1 VKRTLLLLTVPVIV
15 VAVLSVTAGEI
26 FFKHASLSWFFEWP
40 DFVGARKLAL
50 AMMALS
56 VALGTAPAFA
66 VRGGSNGPS
75 GSGSPVRITCWVP
88 EVPEAGSCPARIGSS
103 REALTKKYS
112 LVLLSRPDHA
122 R

>member
-1 VKRTLLLLTVPVIV
+1 MKRTLLLLMVPVIV
-15 VAVLSVTAGEI
+15 VAVLSVTAGEV

-40 DFVGARKLAL
+40 VFVGARKLAL
-50 AMMALS
+50 AMTALS

-88 EVPEAGSCPARIGSS
+88 EVPEAGSCPARIGNS